1 MSGTE
6 GVRGYKQISLKK
18 FGKAISHNLK
28 LLALSRDLNQYEL
41 QNQIVEDFLY
51 NPQTTEQLIRA
62 KATDQMIRPELA
74 DKNHYNVFLRPDVYQ
89 LTSAMSE
96 RLKVPES
103 EIVYAAL
110 VVYADKLE
118 LSKPL
123 ISADT
128 N

>member
-18 FGKAISHNLK
+18 FGKAMSHNLK

-41 QNQIVEDFLY
+41 QNQIVADFLN
-51 NPQTTEQLIRA
+51 NPKTTEELI
-62 KATDQMIRPELA
+62 KTKSSDQIIRPELA
-74 DKNHYNVFLRPDVYQ
+74 DKNHYNVFLRPEVYQ
-89 LTSAMSE
+89 LTCALSE
-96 RLKVPES
+96 RFRVPES

-110 VVYADKLE
+110 VVYADKFA

-123 ISADT
+123 IPSDT